1 MCFPASSVLH
11 LPSCK
16 QCITSYSV
24 TFIISLQVE
33 KELGGIMGRLNN
45 PKFVEKASADYI
57 AEVRGQAA
65 DAQDRLSSIEQK
77 LAQVQALKQQQ

>member
-1 MCFPASSVLH
+1 LLH
-11 LPSCK
+11 VFCL
-16 QCITSYSV
+16 
-24 TFIISLQVE
+24 LQVE

-77 LAQVQALKQQQ
+77 LTQVQALKQQ